1 MKFRGILGLIGS
13 ACIGAGIMYFTDPR
27 MGRRRR
33 SLVRDQAVGVD
44 KQIRRFI
51 SGRSEDVKNRAYGVY
66 CEVRSLMGSPCER
79 ERRRA

>member
-1 MKFRGILGLIGS
+1 MNFRGILGLVGS
-13 ACIGAGIMYFTDPR
+13 ACIGAGIMYLADPR

-33 SLVRDQAVGVD
+33 SLIRNQAAGAD
-44 KQIRRFI
+44 KKIRRFI

-66 CEVRSLMGSPCER
+66 SDVRSLMGSPFER

>member
-1 MKFRGILGLIGS
+1 MKFRGILGLVGS
-13 ACIGAGIMYFTDPR
+13 ACIGAGVMYLADPR

-33 SLVRDQAVGVD
+33 SLIRNQAVGAD
-44 KQIRRFI
+44 KKIRRFI

-66 CEVRSLMGSPCER
+66 SDMRSLMS